1 MRTRLLRKTFY
12 EDGKEI
18 SSFYKDFEKLKELD
32 FNRYIEKR
40 DRCVVGFLEGASGI
54 SIKGDTTTQ
63 IQFATCSIIES
74 IYFLRNFNIVLP
86 YSFLINLEQS
96 LVSGSKTVTAVN
108 GKISPGDSYT
118 SVQKWL
124 NEQGNEPLK
133 LPDGD
138 LVTFF
143 DNIGRYVIQN
153 YRVWK

>member
-1 MRTRLLRKTFY
+1 M
-12 EDGKEI
+12 
-18 SSFYKDFEKLKELD
+18 
-32 FNRYIEKR
+32 N
-40 DRCVVGFLEGASGI
+40 
-54 SIKGDTTTQ
+54 
-63 IQFATCSIIES
+63 II
-74 IYFLRNFNIVLP
+74 LP